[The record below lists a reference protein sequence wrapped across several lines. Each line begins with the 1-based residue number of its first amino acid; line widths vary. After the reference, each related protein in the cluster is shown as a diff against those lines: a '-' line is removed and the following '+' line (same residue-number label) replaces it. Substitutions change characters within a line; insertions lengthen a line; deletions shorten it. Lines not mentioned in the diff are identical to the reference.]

1 MKNAKRMFAF
11 ISALALAFSYNAPSF
26 VAIAEDTVDLKDS
39 VGQQTEDVSEPTT
52 EENDLELNVVIPDN
66 WTNNFDEW
74 TVDVSTDATL
84 YYKTSETPLAN
95 HMWGTYSDSDAKLWN
110 DGTAFEDG
118 EGYIKFWAVR
128 KQDDQDEVVD
138 CQALT
143 YKYDT
148 TIPDAFSVEK
158 IRIDDKTFDIKSS
171 SSISDNLSSNLEI
184 YYVLDNSELTKK
196 SEIEAVGN
204 RISLND
210 NNGEYGF
217 NLHGEPSMIDHEVVF
232 YVIDEAGNIQ
242 HTSIVIKDTSKPY
255 LSVSGIDTDENKWSN
270 TLNWLVTSIPTENV
284 SIYYKTSDKNEFD
297 WGAYESASVWNS
309 EWDSE
314 ALADVIPENHHYV
327 HFWAAYD
334 NDSDHEVAE
343 ETFHYNFD
351 KTKPT
356 EFAVNMSDPFWP
368 QPGNF
373 WWSQRSFSTDAT
385 FYENGSGIESVTYK
399 IGNGGEQYIAYTE
412 SNGGYKFEININ
424 NDENLANNALTFI
437 VRDKA
442 KNEQTFVIDA
452 VNSSK
457 PIIKEASVVYSDNKE
472 ELEKATSKHSL
483 IFGDERS
490 KTYPYSNA
498 VYANNNDYIKLEVD
512 DASLNSII
520 VNVNGKQQSLGVRN
534 QQETER
540 NGIIVYSDKSN
551 YRYKNCYIPVSKLN
565 GLNKQGVNTISFVIK
580 SHNNTKSEEAY
591 LLDSKDNQDDSTVS
605 FSATPQYVDADGKKY
620 YGGSSF
626 SEEIAITI
634 KDDKGLKNY
643 TCTVI
648 GPDGKIVEKFPPN
661 DLSSGTL
668 TTEPIEVD
676 NEEIVDGETV
686 ITTSS
691 VDISYNVPIDRKE
704 HIIEIN
710 SDKYQANGCYTLK
723 VQATDLAGNITDE
736 NNGTFEFY
744 VDTDAPTVI
753 EDRYTYTP
761 SILKYFT
768 FGIFG
773 NDSVSLSVKV
783 EDNESGCGF
792 SDETDEKVK
801 LKWGEEEYKVS
812 SSSSNGQTR
821 EFVFDTLP
829 VNASGTAY
837 FIIEDAL
844 GNKSNYY
851 LTIIDGV
858 VSTNESSSTLLQL
871 ENVKPSAEIILP
883 ENNQHIV
890 NGEIWYPS
898 AFNYEVVASDKDSG
912 LNNVSLNVKDSNNNA
927 VYDQYSHTEDGVV
940 VENQTIKFA
949 SPETKTKYTDEVRYN
964 YNIDSEGH
972 YLLISDSQDNAGN
985 YASENTELS
994 LKNKREKVVH
1004 IDTKNPE
1011 ITEFRFE
1018 SKGENGSDIEY
1029 STYGY
1034 YFKEDTIVRVYVKD
1048 EDVSSGINY
1057 VTLYRREAGS
1067 QEPISMTVYAS
1078 GTENWNSQEGYAE
1091 FKIEKGFKGQI
1102 WAIVVDNVASSN
1114 YLNDNYKHT
1123 SGLRYANGTIVEDA
1137 ELHANVSSIKI
1148 EESSTV
1154 SPSNVYQEND
1164 TNIVFYNQDVPL
1176 IITVEDSFSG
1186 ISEIEWSIANDNKQG
1201 TITVNENGDIQTT
1214 GDEAIIINE
1223 SIGKDS
1229 NLVTSLQFMVT
1240 VTSDTNENLVSVNL
1254 TDNAKNKVEAA
1265 TTKSYNVDKTAPAIS
1280 STLTSNAA
1288 YYNGDQVVTITIDE
1302 RNFRS
1307 KDVHFTLNDD
1317 EVEVTS
1323 WENDQNNANVHIGK
1337 YTISKDGVYSYNI
1350 SYTDMAGNHSQNAST
1365 TSFVVDQTPPVLKTN
1380 FNEFKTSNKEHYFG
1394 VSQID
1399 KNIVITITEHNFDP
1413 SLAHVEIKRKNPG
1426 ETHDKTGMEI
1436 VSRGTWSTD
1445 EKDKDKHTFTIP
1457 FSNKKED
1464 GKYDTYDGIYVVSV
1478 TPFDMASNSTPSQE
1492 SVIFEID
1499 FTNPVISQRNGKS
1512 VSDTDKAYT
1521 NLEIFTDNTGVDD
1534 GFIPSV
1540 AMNDKNLDRIEYA
1553 LTVYTPE
1560 YTSGKE
1566 IGTIAPSTSKN
1577 GDITQIVETGT
1588 ENKMK
1593 EAVFALPE
1601 FKKDGIY
1608 SFDLTAVDKAG
1619 NKSVLCRNTSVLMM
1633 NSDVLAYIT
1642 ESKKADNVKDSTGW
1656 YSLQKDEKTPIS
1668 KRPDDFKDLKITV
1681 FAPTDSK
1688 TNIVLRDQNGKTDD
1702 TGLNAD
1708 NSEDMYAV
1716 GVYSYTLPGQ
1726 FFIDNYP
1733 EGTNKDIYLRAEN
1746 TYKGE
1751 TSNISLA
1758 WIRIDALAP
1767 SCKVPSDLKKGKAF
1781 IKNSKT
1787 YTITDISESLNP
1799 DECKVYDNG
1808 VLMTNFTYS
1817 EADKSLSYTLDKG
1830 RHNLSFVLV
1839 DEAGNS
1845 YTVQEVSFIQV
1856 GLFYCLW
1863 FRILLGVIIAVLVGV
1878 GIWLFRK
1885 KRSNT

>member
-412 SNGGYKFEININ
+412 SNGEYKFEININ

-591 LLDSKDNQDDSTVS
+591 LLDSKDNHCDIFYDPKDQDDSTVS

-634 KDDKGLKNY
+634 
-643 TCTVI
+643 
-648 GPDGKIVEKFPPN
+648 
-661 DLSSGTL
+661 
-668 TTEPIEVD
+668 
-676 NEEIVDGETV
+676 
-686 ITTSS
+686 
-691 VDISYNVPIDRKE
+691 
-704 HIIEIN
+704 
-710 SDKYQANGCYTLK
+710 
-723 VQATDLAGNITDE
+723 
-736 NNGTFEFY
+736 
-744 VDTDAPTVI
+744 
-753 EDRYTYTP
+753 
-761 SILKYFT
+761 
-768 FGIFG
+768 
-773 NDSVSLSVKV
+773 
-783 EDNESGCGF
+783 
-792 SDETDEKVK
+792 
-801 LKWGEEEYKVS
+801 
-812 SSSSNGQTR
+812 
-821 EFVFDTLP
+821 
-829 VNASGTAY
+829 
-837 FIIEDAL
+837 
-844 GNKSNYY
+844 
-851 LTIIDGV
+851 
-858 VSTNESSSTLLQL
+858 
-871 ENVKPSAEIILP
+871 
-883 ENNQHIV
+883 
-890 NGEIWYPS
+890 
-898 AFNYEVVASDKDSG
+898 
-912 LNNVSLNVKDSNNNA
+912 
-927 VYDQYSHTEDGVV
+927 
-940 VENQTIKFA
+940 
-949 SPETKTKYTDEVRYN
+949 
-964 YNIDSEGH
+964 
-972 YLLISDSQDNAGN
+972 
-985 YASENTELS
+985 
-994 LKNKREKVVH
+994 
-1004 IDTKNPE
+1004 
-1011 ITEFRFE
+1011 
-1018 SKGENGSDIEY
+1018 
-1029 STYGY
+1029 
-1034 YFKEDTIVRVYVKD
+1034 
-1048 EDVSSGINY
+1048 
-1057 VTLYRREAGS
+1057 
-1067 QEPISMTVYAS
+1067 
-1078 GTENWNSQEGYAE
+1078 
-1091 FKIEKGFKGQI
+1091 
-1102 WAIVVDNVASSN
+1102 
-1114 YLNDNYKHT
+1114 
-1123 SGLRYANGTIVEDA
+1123 
-1137 ELHANVSSIKI
+1137 
-1148 EESSTV
+1148 
-1154 SPSNVYQEND
+1154 
-1164 TNIVFYNQDVPL
+1164 
-1176 IITVEDSFSG
+1176 
-1186 ISEIEWSIANDNKQG
+1186 
-1201 TITVNENGDIQTT
+1201 
-1214 GDEAIIINE
+1214 
-1223 SIGKDS
+1223 
-1229 NLVTSLQFMVT
+1229 
-1240 VTSDTNENLVSVNL
+1240 
-1254 TDNAKNKVEAA
+1254 
-1265 TTKSYNVDKTAPAIS
+1265 
-1280 STLTSNAA
+1280 
-1288 YYNGDQVVTITIDE
+1288 
-1302 RNFRS
+1302 
-1307 KDVHFTLNDD
+1307 
-1317 EVEVTS
+1317 
-1323 WENDQNNANVHIGK
+1323 
-1337 YTISKDGVYSYNI
+1337 
-1350 SYTDMAGNHSQNAST
+1350 
-1365 TSFVVDQTPPVLKTN
+1365 
-1380 FNEFKTSNKEHYFG
+1380 
-1394 VSQID
+1394 
-1399 KNIVITITEHNFDP
+1399 
-1413 SLAHVEIKRKNPG
+1413 
-1426 ETHDKTGMEI
+1426 
-1436 VSRGTWSTD
+1436 
-1445 EKDKDKHTFTIP
+1445 
-1457 FSNKKED
+1457 
-1464 GKYDTYDGIYVVSV
+1464 
-1478 TPFDMASNSTPSQE
+1478 
-1492 SVIFEID
+1492 
-1499 FTNPVISQRNGKS
+1499 
-1512 VSDTDKAYT
+1512 
-1521 NLEIFTDNTGVDD
+1521 
-1534 GFIPSV
+1534 
-1540 AMNDKNLDRIEYA
+1540 
-1553 LTVYTPE
+1553 
-1560 YTSGKE
+1560 
-1566 IGTIAPSTSKN
+1566 
-1577 GDITQIVETGT
+1577 
-1588 ENKMK
+1588 
-1593 EAVFALPE
+1593 
-1601 FKKDGIY
+1601 
-1608 SFDLTAVDKAG
+1608 
-1619 NKSVLCRNTSVLMM
+1619 
-1633 NSDVLAYIT
+1633 
-1642 ESKKADNVKDSTGW
+1642 
-1656 YSLQKDEKTPIS
+1656 
-1668 KRPDDFKDLKITV
+1668 
-1681 FAPTDSK
+1681 
-1688 TNIVLRDQNGKTDD
+1688 
-1702 TGLNAD
+1702 
-1708 NSEDMYAV
+1708 
-1716 GVYSYTLPGQ
+1716 
-1726 FFIDNYP
+1726 
-1733 EGTNKDIYLRAEN
+1733 
-1746 TYKGE
+1746 
-1751 TSNISLA
+1751 
-1758 WIRIDALAP
+1758 
-1767 SCKVPSDLKKGKAF
+1767 
-1781 IKNSKT
+1781 
-1787 YTITDISESLNP
+1787 
-1799 DECKVYDNG
+1799 
-1808 VLMTNFTYS
+1808 
-1817 EADKSLSYTLDKG
+1817 
-1830 RHNLSFVLV
+1830 
-1839 DEAGNS
+1839 
-1845 YTVQEVSFIQV
+1845 
-1856 GLFYCLW
+1856 
-1863 FRILLGVIIAVLVGV
+1863 
-1878 GIWLFRK
+1878 
-1885 KRSNT
+1885 

>member
-534 QQETER
+534 QQEAER

-591 LLDSKDNQDDSTVS
+591 LLDSKDNHCDIFYDPKDQDDSTVS

-620 YGGSSF
+620 YDDLYEAEAVQREEKLLKEAESVKSQSVF
-626 SEEIAITI
+626 SA
-634 KDDKGLKNY
+634 
-643 TCTVI
+643 
-648 GPDGKIVEKFPPN
+648 VEKF
-661 DLSSGTL
+661 
-668 TTEPIEVD
+668 
-676 NEEIVDGETV
+676 
-686 ITTSS
+686 
-691 VDISYNVPIDRKE
+691 K
-704 HIIEIN
+704 
-710 SDKYQANGCYTLK
+710 K
-723 VQATDLAGNITDE
+723 
-736 NNGTFEFY
+736 
-744 VDTDAPTVI
+744 
-753 EDRYTYTP
+753 
-761 SILKYFT
+761 
-768 FGIFG
+768 
-773 NDSVSLSVKV
+773 
-783 EDNESGCGF
+783 
-792 SDETDEKVK
+792 
-801 LKWGEEEYKVS
+801 
-812 SSSSNGQTR
+812 
-821 EFVFDTLP
+821 
-829 VNASGTAY
+829 
-837 FIIEDAL
+837 
-844 GNKSNYY
+844 
-851 LTIIDGV
+851 
-858 VSTNESSSTLLQL
+858 
-871 ENVKPSAEIILP
+871 
-883 ENNQHIV
+883 
-890 NGEIWYPS
+890 
-898 AFNYEVVASDKDSG
+898 
-912 LNNVSLNVKDSNNNA
+912 
-927 VYDQYSHTEDGVV
+927 
-940 VENQTIKFA
+940 
-949 SPETKTKYTDEVRYN
+949 
-964 YNIDSEGH
+964 
-972 YLLISDSQDNAGN
+972 
-985 YASENTELS
+985 
-994 LKNKREKVVH
+994 
-1004 IDTKNPE
+1004 
-1011 ITEFRFE
+1011 
-1018 SKGENGSDIEY
+1018 
-1029 STYGY
+1029 
-1034 YFKEDTIVRVYVKD
+1034 
-1048 EDVSSGINY
+1048 NY
-1057 VTLYRREAGS
+1057 VEKPVQERKMPQTKGPKLSTEEQKVLMREERKRKS
-1067 QEPISMTVYAS
+1067 
-1078 GTENWNSQEGYAE
+1078 
-1091 FKIEKGFKGQI
+1091 K
-1102 WAIVVDNVASSN
+1102 
-1114 YLNDNYKHT
+1114 
-1123 SGLRYANGTIVEDA
+1123 DA
-1137 ELHANVSSIKI
+1137 
-1148 EESSTV
+1148 
-1154 SPSNVYQEND
+1154 
-1164 TNIVFYNQDVPL
+1164 
-1176 IITVEDSFSG
+1176 
-1186 ISEIEWSIANDNKQG
+1186 
-1201 TITVNENGDIQTT
+1201 
-1214 GDEAIIINE
+1214 
-1223 SIGKDS
+1223 GKD
-1229 NLVTSLQFMVT
+1229 
-1240 VTSDTNENLVSVNL
+1240 
-1254 TDNAKNKVEAA
+1254 
-1265 TTKSYNVDKTAPAIS
+1265 
-1280 STLTSNAA
+1280 
-1288 YYNGDQVVTITIDE
+1288 
-1302 RNFRS
+1302 
-1307 KDVHFTLNDD
+1307 
-1317 EVEVTS
+1317 
-1323 WENDQNNANVHIGK
+1323 
-1337 YTISKDGVYSYNI
+1337 
-1350 SYTDMAGNHSQNAST
+1350 
-1365 TSFVVDQTPPVLKTN
+1365 
-1380 FNEFKTSNKEHYFG
+1380 
-1394 VSQID
+1394 
-1399 KNIVITITEHNFDP
+1399 
-1413 SLAHVEIKRKNPG
+1413 
-1426 ETHDKTGMEI
+1426 
-1436 VSRGTWSTD
+1436 
-1445 EKDKDKHTFTIP
+1445 
-1457 FSNKKED
+1457 
-1464 GKYDTYDGIYVVSV
+1464 
-1478 TPFDMASNSTPSQE
+1478 
-1492 SVIFEID
+1492 
-1499 FTNPVISQRNGKS
+1499 
-1512 VSDTDKAYT
+1512 
-1521 NLEIFTDNTGVDD
+1521 
-1534 GFIPSV
+1534 
-1540 AMNDKNLDRIEYA
+1540 
-1553 LTVYTPE
+1553 
-1560 YTSGKE
+1560 
-1566 IGTIAPSTSKN
+1566 
-1577 GDITQIVETGT
+1577 
-1588 ENKMK
+1588 
-1593 EAVFALPE
+1593 
-1601 FKKDGIY
+1601 
-1608 SFDLTAVDKAG
+1608 
-1619 NKSVLCRNTSVLMM
+1619 
-1633 NSDVLAYIT
+1633 
-1642 ESKKADNVKDSTGW
+1642 
-1656 YSLQKDEKTPIS
+1656 
-1668 KRPDDFKDLKITV
+1668 
-1681 FAPTDSK
+1681 
-1688 TNIVLRDQNGKTDD
+1688 
-1702 TGLNAD
+1702 
-1708 NSEDMYAV
+1708 
-1716 GVYSYTLPGQ
+1716 
-1726 FFIDNYP
+1726 
-1733 EGTNKDIYLRAEN
+1733 
-1746 TYKGE
+1746 
-1751 TSNISLA
+1751 
-1758 WIRIDALAP
+1758 
-1767 SCKVPSDLKKGKAF
+1767 
-1781 IKNSKT
+1781 
-1787 YTITDISESLNP
+1787 
-1799 DECKVYDNG
+1799 
-1808 VLMTNFTYS
+1808 
-1817 EADKSLSYTLDKG
+1817 
-1830 RHNLSFVLV
+1830 
-1839 DEAGNS
+1839 
-1845 YTVQEVSFIQV
+1845 
-1856 GLFYCLW
+1856 
-1863 FRILLGVIIAVLVGV
+1863 
-1878 GIWLFRK
+1878 
-1885 KRSNT
+1885 

>member
-591 LLDSKDNQDDSTVS
+591 LLD
-605 FSATPQYVDADGKKY
+605 
-620 YGGSSF
+620 
-626 SEEIAITI
+626 
-634 KDDKGLKNY
+634 
-643 TCTVI
+643 
-648 GPDGKIVEKFPPN
+648 
-661 DLSSGTL
+661 
-668 TTEPIEVD
+668 
-676 NEEIVDGETV
+676 
-686 ITTSS
+686 
-691 VDISYNVPIDRKE
+691 
-704 HIIEIN
+704 
-710 SDKYQANGCYTLK
+710 
-723 VQATDLAGNITDE
+723 
-736 NNGTFEFY
+736 
-744 VDTDAPTVI
+744 
-753 EDRYTYTP
+753 
-761 SILKYFT
+761 
-768 FGIFG
+768 
-773 NDSVSLSVKV
+773 
-783 EDNESGCGF
+783 
-792 SDETDEKVK
+792 
-801 LKWGEEEYKVS
+801 
-812 SSSSNGQTR
+812 
-821 EFVFDTLP
+821 
-829 VNASGTAY
+829 
-837 FIIEDAL
+837 
-844 GNKSNYY
+844 
-851 LTIIDGV
+851 
-858 VSTNESSSTLLQL
+858 
-871 ENVKPSAEIILP
+871 
-883 ENNQHIV
+883 
-890 NGEIWYPS
+890 
-898 AFNYEVVASDKDSG
+898 
-912 LNNVSLNVKDSNNNA
+912 
-927 VYDQYSHTEDGVV
+927 
-940 VENQTIKFA
+940 
-949 SPETKTKYTDEVRYN
+949 
-964 YNIDSEGH
+964 
-972 YLLISDSQDNAGN
+972 
-985 YASENTELS
+985 
-994 LKNKREKVVH
+994 
-1004 IDTKNPE
+1004 
-1011 ITEFRFE
+1011 
-1018 SKGENGSDIEY
+1018 
-1029 STYGY
+1029 
-1034 YFKEDTIVRVYVKD
+1034 
-1048 EDVSSGINY
+1048 
-1057 VTLYRREAGS
+1057 
-1067 QEPISMTVYAS
+1067 
-1078 GTENWNSQEGYAE
+1078 
-1091 FKIEKGFKGQI
+1091 
-1102 WAIVVDNVASSN
+1102 
-1114 YLNDNYKHT
+1114 
-1123 SGLRYANGTIVEDA
+1123 
-1137 ELHANVSSIKI
+1137 
-1148 EESSTV
+1148 
-1154 SPSNVYQEND
+1154 
-1164 TNIVFYNQDVPL
+1164 
-1176 IITVEDSFSG
+1176 
-1186 ISEIEWSIANDNKQG
+1186 
-1201 TITVNENGDIQTT
+1201 
-1214 GDEAIIINE
+1214 
-1223 SIGKDS
+1223 
-1229 NLVTSLQFMVT
+1229 
-1240 VTSDTNENLVSVNL
+1240 
-1254 TDNAKNKVEAA
+1254 
-1265 TTKSYNVDKTAPAIS
+1265 
-1280 STLTSNAA
+1280 
-1288 YYNGDQVVTITIDE
+1288 
-1302 RNFRS
+1302 
-1307 KDVHFTLNDD
+1307 
-1317 EVEVTS
+1317 
-1323 WENDQNNANVHIGK
+1323 
-1337 YTISKDGVYSYNI
+1337 
-1350 SYTDMAGNHSQNAST
+1350 
-1365 TSFVVDQTPPVLKTN
+1365 
-1380 FNEFKTSNKEHYFG
+1380 
-1394 VSQID
+1394 
-1399 KNIVITITEHNFDP
+1399 
-1413 SLAHVEIKRKNPG
+1413 
-1426 ETHDKTGMEI
+1426 
-1436 VSRGTWSTD
+1436 
-1445 EKDKDKHTFTIP
+1445 
-1457 FSNKKED
+1457 
-1464 GKYDTYDGIYVVSV
+1464 
-1478 TPFDMASNSTPSQE
+1478 
-1492 SVIFEID
+1492 
-1499 FTNPVISQRNGKS
+1499 
-1512 VSDTDKAYT
+1512 
-1521 NLEIFTDNTGVDD
+1521 
-1534 GFIPSV
+1534 
-1540 AMNDKNLDRIEYA
+1540 
-1553 LTVYTPE
+1553 
-1560 YTSGKE
+1560 
-1566 IGTIAPSTSKN
+1566 
-1577 GDITQIVETGT
+1577 
-1588 ENKMK
+1588 
-1593 EAVFALPE
+1593 
-1601 FKKDGIY
+1601 
-1608 SFDLTAVDKAG
+1608 
-1619 NKSVLCRNTSVLMM
+1619 
-1633 NSDVLAYIT
+1633 
-1642 ESKKADNVKDSTGW
+1642 
-1656 YSLQKDEKTPIS
+1656 
-1668 KRPDDFKDLKITV
+1668 
-1681 FAPTDSK
+1681 
-1688 TNIVLRDQNGKTDD
+1688 
-1702 TGLNAD
+1702 
-1708 NSEDMYAV
+1708 
-1716 GVYSYTLPGQ
+1716 
-1726 FFIDNYP
+1726 
-1733 EGTNKDIYLRAEN
+1733 
-1746 TYKGE
+1746 
-1751 TSNISLA
+1751 
-1758 WIRIDALAP
+1758 
-1767 SCKVPSDLKKGKAF
+1767 
-1781 IKNSKT
+1781 
-1787 YTITDISESLNP
+1787 
-1799 DECKVYDNG
+1799 
-1808 VLMTNFTYS
+1808 
-1817 EADKSLSYTLDKG
+1817 
-1830 RHNLSFVLV
+1830 
-1839 DEAGNS
+1839 
-1845 YTVQEVSFIQV
+1845 
-1856 GLFYCLW
+1856 
-1863 FRILLGVIIAVLVGV
+1863 
-1878 GIWLFRK
+1878 
-1885 KRSNT
+1885 

>member
-591 LLDSKDNQDDSTVS
+591 LLDSKDNHCDIFYDPKDQDDSTVS
-605 FSATPQYVDADGKKY
+605 FSAT
-620 YGGSSF
+620 
-626 SEEIAITI
+626 TI
-634 KDDKGLKNY
+634 
-643 TCTVI
+643 C
-648 GPDGKIVEKFPPN
+648 
-661 DLSSGTL
+661 
-668 TTEPIEVD
+668 
-676 NEEIVDGETV
+676 
-686 ITTSS
+686 
-691 VDISYNVPIDRKE
+691 
-704 HIIEIN
+704 
-710 SDKYQANGCYTLK
+710 
-723 VQATDLAGNITDE
+723 
-736 NNGTFEFY
+736 
-744 VDTDAPTVI
+744 
-753 EDRYTYTP
+753 
-761 SILKYFT
+761 
-768 FGIFG
+768 
-773 NDSVSLSVKV
+773 
-783 EDNESGCGF
+783 
-792 SDETDEKVK
+792 
-801 LKWGEEEYKVS
+801 
-812 SSSSNGQTR
+812 
-821 EFVFDTLP
+821 
-829 VNASGTAY
+829 
-837 FIIEDAL
+837 
-844 GNKSNYY
+844 
-851 LTIIDGV
+851 
-858 VSTNESSSTLLQL
+858 
-871 ENVKPSAEIILP
+871 
-883 ENNQHIV
+883 
-890 NGEIWYPS
+890 
-898 AFNYEVVASDKDSG
+898 
-912 LNNVSLNVKDSNNNA
+912 
-927 VYDQYSHTEDGVV
+927 
-940 VENQTIKFA
+940 
-949 SPETKTKYTDEVRYN
+949 
-964 YNIDSEGH
+964 
-972 YLLISDSQDNAGN
+972 
-985 YASENTELS
+985 
-994 LKNKREKVVH
+994 
-1004 IDTKNPE
+1004 
-1011 ITEFRFE
+1011 
-1018 SKGENGSDIEY
+1018 
-1029 STYGY
+1029 
-1034 YFKEDTIVRVYVKD
+1034 
-1048 EDVSSGINY
+1048 
-1057 VTLYRREAGS
+1057 
-1067 QEPISMTVYAS
+1067 
-1078 GTENWNSQEGYAE
+1078 
-1091 FKIEKGFKGQI
+1091 
-1102 WAIVVDNVASSN
+1102 
-1114 YLNDNYKHT
+1114 
-1123 SGLRYANGTIVEDA
+1123 
-1137 ELHANVSSIKI
+1137 
-1148 EESSTV
+1148 
-1154 SPSNVYQEND
+1154 
-1164 TNIVFYNQDVPL
+1164 
-1176 IITVEDSFSG
+1176 
-1186 ISEIEWSIANDNKQG
+1186 
-1201 TITVNENGDIQTT
+1201 
-1214 GDEAIIINE
+1214 
-1223 SIGKDS
+1223 
-1229 NLVTSLQFMVT
+1229 
-1240 VTSDTNENLVSVNL
+1240 
-1254 TDNAKNKVEAA
+1254 
-1265 TTKSYNVDKTAPAIS
+1265 
-1280 STLTSNAA
+1280 
-1288 YYNGDQVVTITIDE
+1288 
-1302 RNFRS
+1302 
-1307 KDVHFTLNDD
+1307 
-1317 EVEVTS
+1317 
-1323 WENDQNNANVHIGK
+1323 
-1337 YTISKDGVYSYNI
+1337 
-1350 SYTDMAGNHSQNAST
+1350 
-1365 TSFVVDQTPPVLKTN
+1365 
-1380 FNEFKTSNKEHYFG
+1380 
-1394 VSQID
+1394 
-1399 KNIVITITEHNFDP
+1399 
-1413 SLAHVEIKRKNPG
+1413 
-1426 ETHDKTGMEI
+1426 
-1436 VSRGTWSTD
+1436 
-1445 EKDKDKHTFTIP
+1445 
-1457 FSNKKED
+1457 
-1464 GKYDTYDGIYVVSV
+1464 
-1478 TPFDMASNSTPSQE
+1478 
-1492 SVIFEID
+1492 
-1499 FTNPVISQRNGKS
+1499 
-1512 VSDTDKAYT
+1512 
-1521 NLEIFTDNTGVDD
+1521 
-1534 GFIPSV
+1534 
-1540 AMNDKNLDRIEYA
+1540 
-1553 LTVYTPE
+1553 
-1560 YTSGKE
+1560 
-1566 IGTIAPSTSKN
+1566 
-1577 GDITQIVETGT
+1577 
-1588 ENKMK
+1588 
-1593 EAVFALPE
+1593 
-1601 FKKDGIY
+1601 
-1608 SFDLTAVDKAG
+1608 
-1619 NKSVLCRNTSVLMM
+1619 
-1633 NSDVLAYIT
+1633 
-1642 ESKKADNVKDSTGW
+1642 
-1656 YSLQKDEKTPIS
+1656 
-1668 KRPDDFKDLKITV
+1668 
-1681 FAPTDSK
+1681 
-1688 TNIVLRDQNGKTDD
+1688 
-1702 TGLNAD
+1702 
-1708 NSEDMYAV
+1708 
-1716 GVYSYTLPGQ
+1716 
-1726 FFIDNYP
+1726 
-1733 EGTNKDIYLRAEN
+1733 
-1746 TYKGE
+1746 
-1751 TSNISLA
+1751 
-1758 WIRIDALAP
+1758 
-1767 SCKVPSDLKKGKAF
+1767 
-1781 IKNSKT
+1781 
-1787 YTITDISESLNP
+1787 
-1799 DECKVYDNG
+1799 
-1808 VLMTNFTYS
+1808 
-1817 EADKSLSYTLDKG
+1817 
-1830 RHNLSFVLV
+1830 
-1839 DEAGNS
+1839 
-1845 YTVQEVSFIQV
+1845 
-1856 GLFYCLW
+1856 
-1863 FRILLGVIIAVLVGV
+1863 
-1878 GIWLFRK
+1878 
-1885 KRSNT
+1885 

>member
-591 LLDSKDNQDDSTVS
+591 LLDSKDNHCDIFYDPKDQDDSTVS

-736 NNGTFEFY
+736 NNGTFE
-744 VDTDAPTVI
+744 
-753 EDRYTYTP
+753 
-761 SILKYFT
+761 
-768 FGIFG
+768 
-773 NDSVSLSVKV
+773 SLS
-783 EDNESGCGF
+783 D
-792 SDETDEKVK
+792 
-801 LKWGEEEYKVS
+801 
-812 SSSSNGQTR
+812 
-821 EFVFDTLP
+821 
-829 VNASGTAY
+829 
-837 FIIEDAL
+837 
-844 GNKSNYY
+844 
-851 LTIIDGV
+851 
-858 VSTNESSSTLLQL
+858 
-871 ENVKPSAEIILP
+871 
-883 ENNQHIV
+883 
-890 NGEIWYPS
+890 
-898 AFNYEVVASDKDSG
+898 
-912 LNNVSLNVKDSNNNA
+912 
-927 VYDQYSHTEDGVV
+927 
-940 VENQTIKFA
+940 
-949 SPETKTKYTDEVRYN
+949 
-964 YNIDSEGH
+964 
-972 YLLISDSQDNAGN
+972 
-985 YASENTELS
+985 
-994 LKNKREKVVH
+994 
-1004 IDTKNPE
+1004 
-1011 ITEFRFE
+1011 
-1018 SKGENGSDIEY
+1018 
-1029 STYGY
+1029 
-1034 YFKEDTIVRVYVKD
+1034 
-1048 EDVSSGINY
+1048 
-1057 VTLYRREAGS
+1057 
-1067 QEPISMTVYAS
+1067 
-1078 GTENWNSQEGYAE
+1078 
-1091 FKIEKGFKGQI
+1091 
-1102 WAIVVDNVASSN
+1102 
-1114 YLNDNYKHT
+1114 
-1123 SGLRYANGTIVEDA
+1123 
-1137 ELHANVSSIKI
+1137 
-1148 EESSTV
+1148 
-1154 SPSNVYQEND
+1154 
-1164 TNIVFYNQDVPL
+1164 
-1176 IITVEDSFSG
+1176 
-1186 ISEIEWSIANDNKQG
+1186 
-1201 TITVNENGDIQTT
+1201 
-1214 GDEAIIINE
+1214 
-1223 SIGKDS
+1223 
-1229 NLVTSLQFMVT
+1229 
-1240 VTSDTNENLVSVNL
+1240 
-1254 TDNAKNKVEAA
+1254 A
-1265 TTKSYNVDKTAPAIS
+1265 TTS
-1280 STLTSNAA
+1280 
-1288 YYNGDQVVTITIDE
+1288 
-1302 RNFRS
+1302 
-1307 KDVHFTLNDD
+1307 
-1317 EVEVTS
+1317 
-1323 WENDQNNANVHIGK
+1323 
-1337 YTISKDGVYSYNI
+1337 
-1350 SYTDMAGNHSQNAST
+1350 
-1365 TSFVVDQTPPVLKTN
+1365 
-1380 FNEFKTSNKEHYFG
+1380 
-1394 VSQID
+1394 
-1399 KNIVITITEHNFDP
+1399 
-1413 SLAHVEIKRKNPG
+1413 
-1426 ETHDKTGMEI
+1426 
-1436 VSRGTWSTD
+1436 
-1445 EKDKDKHTFTIP
+1445 
-1457 FSNKKED
+1457 
-1464 GKYDTYDGIYVVSV
+1464 
-1478 TPFDMASNSTPSQE
+1478 
-1492 SVIFEID
+1492 
-1499 FTNPVISQRNGKS
+1499 
-1512 VSDTDKAYT
+1512 
-1521 NLEIFTDNTGVDD
+1521 
-1534 GFIPSV
+1534 
-1540 AMNDKNLDRIEYA
+1540 
-1553 LTVYTPE
+1553 
-1560 YTSGKE
+1560 
-1566 IGTIAPSTSKN
+1566 
-1577 GDITQIVETGT
+1577 
-1588 ENKMK
+1588 
-1593 EAVFALPE
+1593 
-1601 FKKDGIY
+1601 
-1608 SFDLTAVDKAG
+1608 
-1619 NKSVLCRNTSVLMM
+1619 
-1633 NSDVLAYIT
+1633 
-1642 ESKKADNVKDSTGW
+1642 
-1656 YSLQKDEKTPIS
+1656 
-1668 KRPDDFKDLKITV
+1668 
-1681 FAPTDSK
+1681 
-1688 TNIVLRDQNGKTDD
+1688 
-1702 TGLNAD
+1702 
-1708 NSEDMYAV
+1708 
-1716 GVYSYTLPGQ
+1716 
-1726 FFIDNYP
+1726 
-1733 EGTNKDIYLRAEN
+1733 
-1746 TYKGE
+1746 
-1751 TSNISLA
+1751 
-1758 WIRIDALAP
+1758 
-1767 SCKVPSDLKKGKAF
+1767 
-1781 IKNSKT
+1781 
-1787 YTITDISESLNP
+1787 
-1799 DECKVYDNG
+1799 
-1808 VLMTNFTYS
+1808 
-1817 EADKSLSYTLDKG
+1817 
-1830 RHNLSFVLV
+1830 
-1839 DEAGNS
+1839 
-1845 YTVQEVSFIQV
+1845 
-1856 GLFYCLW
+1856 
-1863 FRILLGVIIAVLVGV
+1863 
-1878 GIWLFRK
+1878 
-1885 KRSNT
+1885 

>member
-52 EENDLELNVVIPDN
+52 EENDLKLNVVIPDN

-591 LLDSKDNQDDSTVS
+591 LLDSKDNHCDIFYDPKDQDDSTVS

-686 ITTSS
+686 I
-691 VDISYNVPIDRKE
+691 
-704 HIIEIN
+704 
-710 SDKYQANGCYTLK
+710 Q
-723 VQATDLAGNITDE
+723 
-736 NNGTFEFY
+736 
-744 VDTDAPTVI
+744 
-753 EDRYTYTP
+753 
-761 SILKYFT
+761 
-768 FGIFG
+768 
-773 NDSVSLSVKV
+773 
-783 EDNESGCGF
+783 
-792 SDETDEKVK
+792 
-801 LKWGEEEYKVS
+801 
-812 SSSSNGQTR
+812 
-821 EFVFDTLP
+821 
-829 VNASGTAY
+829 
-837 FIIEDAL
+837 
-844 GNKSNYY
+844 
-851 LTIIDGV
+851 
-858 VSTNESSSTLLQL
+858 
-871 ENVKPSAEIILP
+871 
-883 ENNQHIV
+883 
-890 NGEIWYPS
+890 
-898 AFNYEVVASDKDSG
+898 
-912 LNNVSLNVKDSNNNA
+912 
-927 VYDQYSHTEDGVV
+927 
-940 VENQTIKFA
+940 
-949 SPETKTKYTDEVRYN
+949 VR
-964 YNIDSEGH
+964 
-972 YLLISDSQDNAGN
+972 
-985 YASENTELS
+985 
-994 LKNKREKVVH
+994 
-1004 IDTKNPE
+1004 
-1011 ITEFRFE
+1011 
-1018 SKGENGSDIEY
+1018 
-1029 STYGY
+1029 
-1034 YFKEDTIVRVYVKD
+1034 
-1048 EDVSSGINY
+1048 
-1057 VTLYRREAGS
+1057 
-1067 QEPISMTVYAS
+1067 
-1078 GTENWNSQEGYAE
+1078 
-1091 FKIEKGFKGQI
+1091 
-1102 WAIVVDNVASSN
+1102 
-1114 YLNDNYKHT
+1114 
-1123 SGLRYANGTIVEDA
+1123 
-1137 ELHANVSSIKI
+1137 
-1148 EESSTV
+1148 
-1154 SPSNVYQEND
+1154 
-1164 TNIVFYNQDVPL
+1164 
-1176 IITVEDSFSG
+1176 
-1186 ISEIEWSIANDNKQG
+1186 
-1201 TITVNENGDIQTT
+1201 
-1214 GDEAIIINE
+1214 
-1223 SIGKDS
+1223 
-1229 NLVTSLQFMVT
+1229 
-1240 VTSDTNENLVSVNL
+1240 
-1254 TDNAKNKVEAA
+1254 
-1265 TTKSYNVDKTAPAIS
+1265 
-1280 STLTSNAA
+1280 
-1288 YYNGDQVVTITIDE
+1288 
-1302 RNFRS
+1302 
-1307 KDVHFTLNDD
+1307 
-1317 EVEVTS
+1317 
-1323 WENDQNNANVHIGK
+1323 
-1337 YTISKDGVYSYNI
+1337 
-1350 SYTDMAGNHSQNAST
+1350 
-1365 TSFVVDQTPPVLKTN
+1365 
-1380 FNEFKTSNKEHYFG
+1380 
-1394 VSQID
+1394 
-1399 KNIVITITEHNFDP
+1399 
-1413 SLAHVEIKRKNPG
+1413 
-1426 ETHDKTGMEI
+1426 
-1436 VSRGTWSTD
+1436 
-1445 EKDKDKHTFTIP
+1445 
-1457 FSNKKED
+1457 
-1464 GKYDTYDGIYVVSV
+1464 
-1478 TPFDMASNSTPSQE
+1478 
-1492 SVIFEID
+1492 
-1499 FTNPVISQRNGKS
+1499 
-1512 VSDTDKAYT
+1512 
-1521 NLEIFTDNTGVDD
+1521 
-1534 GFIPSV
+1534 
-1540 AMNDKNLDRIEYA
+1540 
-1553 LTVYTPE
+1553 
-1560 YTSGKE
+1560 
-1566 IGTIAPSTSKN
+1566 
-1577 GDITQIVETGT
+1577 
-1588 ENKMK
+1588 
-1593 EAVFALPE
+1593 
-1601 FKKDGIY
+1601 
-1608 SFDLTAVDKAG
+1608 
-1619 NKSVLCRNTSVLMM
+1619 
-1633 NSDVLAYIT
+1633 
-1642 ESKKADNVKDSTGW
+1642 
-1656 YSLQKDEKTPIS
+1656 
-1668 KRPDDFKDLKITV
+1668 
-1681 FAPTDSK
+1681 
-1688 TNIVLRDQNGKTDD
+1688 
-1702 TGLNAD
+1702 
-1708 NSEDMYAV
+1708 
-1716 GVYSYTLPGQ
+1716 
-1726 FFIDNYP
+1726 
-1733 EGTNKDIYLRAEN
+1733 
-1746 TYKGE
+1746 
-1751 TSNISLA
+1751 
-1758 WIRIDALAP
+1758 
-1767 SCKVPSDLKKGKAF
+1767 
-1781 IKNSKT
+1781 
-1787 YTITDISESLNP
+1787 
-1799 DECKVYDNG
+1799 
-1808 VLMTNFTYS
+1808 
-1817 EADKSLSYTLDKG
+1817 
-1830 RHNLSFVLV
+1830 
-1839 DEAGNS
+1839 
-1845 YTVQEVSFIQV
+1845 
-1856 GLFYCLW
+1856 
-1863 FRILLGVIIAVLVGV
+1863 
-1878 GIWLFRK
+1878 
-1885 KRSNT
+1885 

>member
-591 LLDSKDNQDDSTVS
+591 LLDSKDNHCDIFYDPKDQDDSTVS
-605 FSATPQYVDADGKKY
+605 FSATPQYVDADGK
-620 YGGSSF
+620 
-626 SEEIAITI
+626 
-634 KDDKGLKNY
+634 
-643 TCTVI
+643 
-648 GPDGKIVEKFPPN
+648 
-661 DLSSGTL
+661 
-668 TTEPIEVD
+668 
-676 NEEIVDGETV
+676 
-686 ITTSS
+686 
-691 VDISYNVPIDRKE
+691 
-704 HIIEIN
+704 
-710 SDKYQANGCYTLK
+710 
-723 VQATDLAGNITDE
+723 NI
-736 NNGTFEFY
+736 
-744 VDTDAPTVI
+744 
-753 EDRYTYTP
+753 
-761 SILKYFT
+761 
-768 FGIFG
+768 
-773 NDSVSLSVKV
+773 
-783 EDNESGCGF
+783 
-792 SDETDEKVK
+792 
-801 LKWGEEEYKVS
+801 
-812 SSSSNGQTR
+812 
-821 EFVFDTLP
+821 
-829 VNASGTAY
+829 
-837 FIIEDAL
+837 
-844 GNKSNYY
+844 
-851 LTIIDGV
+851 
-858 VSTNESSSTLLQL
+858 
-871 ENVKPSAEIILP
+871 
-883 ENNQHIV
+883 
-890 NGEIWYPS
+890 
-898 AFNYEVVASDKDSG
+898 
-912 LNNVSLNVKDSNNNA
+912 
-927 VYDQYSHTEDGVV
+927 
-940 VENQTIKFA
+940 
-949 SPETKTKYTDEVRYN
+949 
-964 YNIDSEGH
+964 
-972 YLLISDSQDNAGN
+972 
-985 YASENTELS
+985 
-994 LKNKREKVVH
+994 
-1004 IDTKNPE
+1004 
-1011 ITEFRFE
+1011 
-1018 SKGENGSDIEY
+1018 
-1029 STYGY
+1029 
-1034 YFKEDTIVRVYVKD
+1034 
-1048 EDVSSGINY
+1048 
-1057 VTLYRREAGS
+1057 
-1067 QEPISMTVYAS
+1067 M
-1078 GTENWNSQEGYAE
+1078 
-1091 FKIEKGFKGQI
+1091 
-1102 WAIVVDNVASSN
+1102 
-1114 YLNDNYKHT
+1114 
-1123 SGLRYANGTIVEDA
+1123 
-1137 ELHANVSSIKI
+1137 
-1148 EESSTV
+1148 
-1154 SPSNVYQEND
+1154 
-1164 TNIVFYNQDVPL
+1164 
-1176 IITVEDSFSG
+1176 
-1186 ISEIEWSIANDNKQG
+1186 
-1201 TITVNENGDIQTT
+1201 GD
-1214 GDEAIIINE
+1214 
-1223 SIGKDS
+1223 
-1229 NLVTSLQFMVT
+1229 
-1240 VTSDTNENLVSVNL
+1240 
-1254 TDNAKNKVEAA
+1254 
-1265 TTKSYNVDKTAPAIS
+1265 
-1280 STLTSNAA
+1280 
-1288 YYNGDQVVTITIDE
+1288 
-1302 RNFRS
+1302 
-1307 KDVHFTLNDD
+1307 H
-1317 EVEVTS
+1317 
-1323 WENDQNNANVHIGK
+1323 
-1337 YTISKDGVYSYNI
+1337 
-1350 SYTDMAGNHSQNAST
+1350 
-1365 TSFVVDQTPPVLKTN
+1365 
-1380 FNEFKTSNKEHYFG
+1380 
-1394 VSQID
+1394 
-1399 KNIVITITEHNFDP
+1399 
-1413 SLAHVEIKRKNPG
+1413 
-1426 ETHDKTGMEI
+1426 
-1436 VSRGTWSTD
+1436 
-1445 EKDKDKHTFTIP
+1445 
-1457 FSNKKED
+1457 
-1464 GKYDTYDGIYVVSV
+1464 
-1478 TPFDMASNSTPSQE
+1478 
-1492 SVIFEID
+1492 
-1499 FTNPVISQRNGKS
+1499 
-1512 VSDTDKAYT
+1512 
-1521 NLEIFTDNTGVDD
+1521 
-1534 GFIPSV
+1534 
-1540 AMNDKNLDRIEYA
+1540 
-1553 LTVYTPE
+1553 
-1560 YTSGKE
+1560 
-1566 IGTIAPSTSKN
+1566 
-1577 GDITQIVETGT
+1577 
-1588 ENKMK
+1588 
-1593 EAVFALPE
+1593 
-1601 FKKDGIY
+1601 
-1608 SFDLTAVDKAG
+1608 
-1619 NKSVLCRNTSVLMM
+1619 
-1633 NSDVLAYIT
+1633 
-1642 ESKKADNVKDSTGW
+1642 
-1656 YSLQKDEKTPIS
+1656 
-1668 KRPDDFKDLKITV
+1668 
-1681 FAPTDSK
+1681 
-1688 TNIVLRDQNGKTDD
+1688 
-1702 TGLNAD
+1702 
-1708 NSEDMYAV
+1708 
-1716 GVYSYTLPGQ
+1716 
-1726 FFIDNYP
+1726 
-1733 EGTNKDIYLRAEN
+1733 
-1746 TYKGE
+1746 
-1751 TSNISLA
+1751 
-1758 WIRIDALAP
+1758 
-1767 SCKVPSDLKKGKAF
+1767 
-1781 IKNSKT
+1781 
-1787 YTITDISESLNP
+1787 
-1799 DECKVYDNG
+1799 
-1808 VLMTNFTYS
+1808 
-1817 EADKSLSYTLDKG
+1817 
-1830 RHNLSFVLV
+1830 
-1839 DEAGNS
+1839 
-1845 YTVQEVSFIQV
+1845 
-1856 GLFYCLW
+1856 
-1863 FRILLGVIIAVLVGV
+1863 
-1878 GIWLFRK
+1878 LFRK
-1885 KRSNT
+1885 RLQLP

>member
-26 VAIAEDTVDLKDS
+26 VAIAEDAVDLKDS

-66 WTNNFDEW
+66 WTNNFDER

-373 WWSQRSFSTDAT
+373 RWSQRSFSTDAT

-591 LLDSKDNQDDSTVS
+591 LLDSKDNHCDIFYDPKDQDDSTVS

-648 GPDGKIVEKFPPN
+648 GPDGKIVEKFPP
-661 DLSSGTL
+661 
-668 TTEPIEVD
+668 
-676 NEEIVDGETV
+676 
-686 ITTSS
+686 
-691 VDISYNVPIDRKE
+691 
-704 HIIEIN
+704 
-710 SDKYQANGCYTLK
+710 
-723 VQATDLAGNITDE
+723 
-736 NNGTFEFY
+736 
-744 VDTDAPTVI
+744 
-753 EDRYTYTP
+753 
-761 SILKYFT
+761 
-768 FGIFG
+768 
-773 NDSVSLSVKV
+773 
-783 EDNESGCGF
+783 
-792 SDETDEKVK
+792 
-801 LKWGEEEYKVS
+801 
-812 SSSSNGQTR
+812 
-821 EFVFDTLP
+821 
-829 VNASGTAY
+829 
-837 FIIEDAL
+837 
-844 GNKSNYY
+844 
-851 LTIIDGV
+851 
-858 VSTNESSSTLLQL
+858 
-871 ENVKPSAEIILP
+871 
-883 ENNQHIV
+883 
-890 NGEIWYPS
+890 
-898 AFNYEVVASDKDSG
+898 
-912 LNNVSLNVKDSNNNA
+912 
-927 VYDQYSHTEDGVV
+927 
-940 VENQTIKFA
+940 
-949 SPETKTKYTDEVRYN
+949 
-964 YNIDSEGH
+964 
-972 YLLISDSQDNAGN
+972 
-985 YASENTELS
+985 
-994 LKNKREKVVH
+994 
-1004 IDTKNPE
+1004 
-1011 ITEFRFE
+1011 
-1018 SKGENGSDIEY
+1018 
-1029 STYGY
+1029 
-1034 YFKEDTIVRVYVKD
+1034 
-1048 EDVSSGINY
+1048 
-1057 VTLYRREAGS
+1057 
-1067 QEPISMTVYAS
+1067 
-1078 GTENWNSQEGYAE
+1078 
-1091 FKIEKGFKGQI
+1091 
-1102 WAIVVDNVASSN
+1102 
-1114 YLNDNYKHT
+1114 
-1123 SGLRYANGTIVEDA
+1123 
-1137 ELHANVSSIKI
+1137 
-1148 EESSTV
+1148 
-1154 SPSNVYQEND
+1154 
-1164 TNIVFYNQDVPL
+1164 
-1176 IITVEDSFSG
+1176 
-1186 ISEIEWSIANDNKQG
+1186 
-1201 TITVNENGDIQTT
+1201 
-1214 GDEAIIINE
+1214 
-1223 SIGKDS
+1223 
-1229 NLVTSLQFMVT
+1229 
-1240 VTSDTNENLVSVNL
+1240 
-1254 TDNAKNKVEAA
+1254 
-1265 TTKSYNVDKTAPAIS
+1265 
-1280 STLTSNAA
+1280 
-1288 YYNGDQVVTITIDE
+1288 
-1302 RNFRS
+1302 
-1307 KDVHFTLNDD
+1307 
-1317 EVEVTS
+1317 
-1323 WENDQNNANVHIGK
+1323 
-1337 YTISKDGVYSYNI
+1337 
-1350 SYTDMAGNHSQNAST
+1350 
-1365 TSFVVDQTPPVLKTN
+1365 
-1380 FNEFKTSNKEHYFG
+1380 
-1394 VSQID
+1394 
-1399 KNIVITITEHNFDP
+1399 
-1413 SLAHVEIKRKNPG
+1413 
-1426 ETHDKTGMEI
+1426 
-1436 VSRGTWSTD
+1436 
-1445 EKDKDKHTFTIP
+1445 
-1457 FSNKKED
+1457 
-1464 GKYDTYDGIYVVSV
+1464 
-1478 TPFDMASNSTPSQE
+1478 
-1492 SVIFEID
+1492 
-1499 FTNPVISQRNGKS
+1499 
-1512 VSDTDKAYT
+1512 
-1521 NLEIFTDNTGVDD
+1521 
-1534 GFIPSV
+1534 
-1540 AMNDKNLDRIEYA
+1540 
-1553 LTVYTPE
+1553 
-1560 YTSGKE
+1560 
-1566 IGTIAPSTSKN
+1566 
-1577 GDITQIVETGT
+1577 
-1588 ENKMK
+1588 
-1593 EAVFALPE
+1593 
-1601 FKKDGIY
+1601 
-1608 SFDLTAVDKAG
+1608 
-1619 NKSVLCRNTSVLMM
+1619 
-1633 NSDVLAYIT
+1633 
-1642 ESKKADNVKDSTGW
+1642 
-1656 YSLQKDEKTPIS
+1656 
-1668 KRPDDFKDLKITV
+1668 
-1681 FAPTDSK
+1681 
-1688 TNIVLRDQNGKTDD
+1688 
-1702 TGLNAD
+1702 
-1708 NSEDMYAV
+1708 
-1716 GVYSYTLPGQ
+1716 
-1726 FFIDNYP
+1726 
-1733 EGTNKDIYLRAEN
+1733 
-1746 TYKGE
+1746 
-1751 TSNISLA
+1751 
-1758 WIRIDALAP
+1758 
-1767 SCKVPSDLKKGKAF
+1767 
-1781 IKNSKT
+1781 
-1787 YTITDISESLNP
+1787 
-1799 DECKVYDNG
+1799 
-1808 VLMTNFTYS
+1808 
-1817 EADKSLSYTLDKG
+1817 
-1830 RHNLSFVLV
+1830 
-1839 DEAGNS
+1839 
-1845 YTVQEVSFIQV
+1845 
-1856 GLFYCLW
+1856 
-1863 FRILLGVIIAVLVGV
+1863 
-1878 GIWLFRK
+1878 
-1885 KRSNT
+1885 

>member
-591 LLDSKDNQDDSTVS
+591 LLDSKDNHCDIFYDPKDQDDSTVS

-723 VQATDLAGNITDE
+723 V
-736 NNGTFEFY
+736 
-744 VDTDAPTVI
+744 
-753 EDRYTYTP
+753 
-761 SILKYFT
+761 
-768 FGIFG
+768 
-773 NDSVSLSVKV
+773 
-783 EDNESGCGF
+783 
-792 SDETDEKVK
+792 
-801 LKWGEEEYKVS
+801 
-812 SSSSNGQTR
+812 
-821 EFVFDTLP
+821 
-829 VNASGTAY
+829 
-837 FIIEDAL
+837 
-844 GNKSNYY
+844 
-851 LTIIDGV
+851 
-858 VSTNESSSTLLQL
+858 
-871 ENVKPSAEIILP
+871 
-883 ENNQHIV
+883 
-890 NGEIWYPS
+890 
-898 AFNYEVVASDKDSG
+898 
-912 LNNVSLNVKDSNNNA
+912 
-927 VYDQYSHTEDGVV
+927 
-940 VENQTIKFA
+940 
-949 SPETKTKYTDEVRYN
+949 
-964 YNIDSEGH
+964 
-972 YLLISDSQDNAGN
+972 
-985 YASENTELS
+985 
-994 LKNKREKVVH
+994 
-1004 IDTKNPE
+1004 
-1011 ITEFRFE
+1011 
-1018 SKGENGSDIEY
+1018 
-1029 STYGY
+1029 
-1034 YFKEDTIVRVYVKD
+1034 
-1048 EDVSSGINY
+1048 
-1057 VTLYRREAGS
+1057 
-1067 QEPISMTVYAS
+1067 
-1078 GTENWNSQEGYAE
+1078 
-1091 FKIEKGFKGQI
+1091 
-1102 WAIVVDNVASSN
+1102 
-1114 YLNDNYKHT
+1114 
-1123 SGLRYANGTIVEDA
+1123 
-1137 ELHANVSSIKI
+1137 
-1148 EESSTV
+1148 
-1154 SPSNVYQEND
+1154 
-1164 TNIVFYNQDVPL
+1164 
-1176 IITVEDSFSG
+1176 
-1186 ISEIEWSIANDNKQG
+1186 
-1201 TITVNENGDIQTT
+1201 
-1214 GDEAIIINE
+1214 
-1223 SIGKDS
+1223 
-1229 NLVTSLQFMVT
+1229 
-1240 VTSDTNENLVSVNL
+1240 
-1254 TDNAKNKVEAA
+1254 
-1265 TTKSYNVDKTAPAIS
+1265 
-1280 STLTSNAA
+1280 
-1288 YYNGDQVVTITIDE
+1288 
-1302 RNFRS
+1302 
-1307 KDVHFTLNDD
+1307 
-1317 EVEVTS
+1317 
-1323 WENDQNNANVHIGK
+1323 
-1337 YTISKDGVYSYNI
+1337 
-1350 SYTDMAGNHSQNAST
+1350 
-1365 TSFVVDQTPPVLKTN
+1365 
-1380 FNEFKTSNKEHYFG
+1380 
-1394 VSQID
+1394 
-1399 KNIVITITEHNFDP
+1399 
-1413 SLAHVEIKRKNPG
+1413 
-1426 ETHDKTGMEI
+1426 
-1436 VSRGTWSTD
+1436 
-1445 EKDKDKHTFTIP
+1445 
-1457 FSNKKED
+1457 
-1464 GKYDTYDGIYVVSV
+1464 
-1478 TPFDMASNSTPSQE
+1478 
-1492 SVIFEID
+1492 
-1499 FTNPVISQRNGKS
+1499 
-1512 VSDTDKAYT
+1512 
-1521 NLEIFTDNTGVDD
+1521 
-1534 GFIPSV
+1534 
-1540 AMNDKNLDRIEYA
+1540 
-1553 LTVYTPE
+1553 
-1560 YTSGKE
+1560 
-1566 IGTIAPSTSKN
+1566 
-1577 GDITQIVETGT
+1577 
-1588 ENKMK
+1588 
-1593 EAVFALPE
+1593 
-1601 FKKDGIY
+1601 
-1608 SFDLTAVDKAG
+1608 
-1619 NKSVLCRNTSVLMM
+1619 
-1633 NSDVLAYIT
+1633 
-1642 ESKKADNVKDSTGW
+1642 
-1656 YSLQKDEKTPIS
+1656 
-1668 KRPDDFKDLKITV
+1668 
-1681 FAPTDSK
+1681 
-1688 TNIVLRDQNGKTDD
+1688 
-1702 TGLNAD
+1702 
-1708 NSEDMYAV
+1708 
-1716 GVYSYTLPGQ
+1716 
-1726 FFIDNYP
+1726 
-1733 EGTNKDIYLRAEN
+1733 
-1746 TYKGE
+1746 
-1751 TSNISLA
+1751 
-1758 WIRIDALAP
+1758 
-1767 SCKVPSDLKKGKAF
+1767 
-1781 IKNSKT
+1781 
-1787 YTITDISESLNP
+1787 
-1799 DECKVYDNG
+1799 
-1808 VLMTNFTYS
+1808 
-1817 EADKSLSYTLDKG
+1817 
-1830 RHNLSFVLV
+1830 
-1839 DEAGNS
+1839 
-1845 YTVQEVSFIQV
+1845 
-1856 GLFYCLW
+1856 
-1863 FRILLGVIIAVLVGV
+1863 
-1878 GIWLFRK
+1878 
-1885 KRSNT
+1885 

>member
-591 LLDSKDNQDDSTVS
+591 LLDSKDNHCDIFYDPKDQDDSTVS

-634 KDDKGLKNY
+634 KDDKGLY
-643 TCTVI
+643 
-648 GPDGKIVEKFPPN
+648 
-661 DLSSGTL
+661 L
-668 TTEPIEVD
+668 
-676 NEEIVDGETV
+676 
-686 ITTSS
+686 
-691 VDISYNVPIDRKE
+691 
-704 HIIEIN
+704 H
-710 SDKYQANGCYTLK
+710 
-723 VQATDLAGNITDE
+723 
-736 NNGTFEFY
+736 
-744 VDTDAPTVI
+744 
-753 EDRYTYTP
+753 
-761 SILKYFT
+761 
-768 FGIFG
+768 
-773 NDSVSLSVKV
+773 
-783 EDNESGCGF
+783 
-792 SDETDEKVK
+792 
-801 LKWGEEEYKVS
+801 
-812 SSSSNGQTR
+812 SNR
-821 EFVFDTLP
+821 
-829 VNASGTAY
+829 SR
-837 FIIEDAL
+837 
-844 GNKSNYY
+844 
-851 LTIIDGV
+851 
-858 VSTNESSSTLLQL
+858 
-871 ENVKPSAEIILP
+871 
-883 ENNQHIV
+883 
-890 NGEIWYPS
+890 W
-898 AFNYEVVASDKDSG
+898 KDSR
-912 LNNVSLNVKDSNNNA
+912 
-927 VYDQYSHTEDGVV
+927 
-940 VENQTIKFA
+940 
-949 SPETKTKYTDEVRYN
+949 EV
-964 YNIDSEGH
+964 
-972 YLLISDSQDNAGN
+972 
-985 YASENTELS
+985 
-994 LKNKREKVVH
+994 
-1004 IDTKNPE
+1004 
-1011 ITEFRFE
+1011 
-1018 SKGENGSDIEY
+1018 
-1029 STYGY
+1029 
-1034 YFKEDTIVRVYVKD
+1034 
-1048 EDVSSGINY
+1048 
-1057 VTLYRREAGS
+1057 
-1067 QEPISMTVYAS
+1067 
-1078 GTENWNSQEGYAE
+1078 
-1091 FKIEKGFKGQI
+1091 
-1102 WAIVVDNVASSN
+1102 
-1114 YLNDNYKHT
+1114 
-1123 SGLRYANGTIVEDA
+1123 
-1137 ELHANVSSIKI
+1137 
-1148 EESSTV
+1148 
-1154 SPSNVYQEND
+1154 
-1164 TNIVFYNQDVPL
+1164 
-1176 IITVEDSFSG
+1176 
-1186 ISEIEWSIANDNKQG
+1186 
-1201 TITVNENGDIQTT
+1201 
-1214 GDEAIIINE
+1214 
-1223 SIGKDS
+1223 
-1229 NLVTSLQFMVT
+1229 
-1240 VTSDTNENLVSVNL
+1240 
-1254 TDNAKNKVEAA
+1254 
-1265 TTKSYNVDKTAPAIS
+1265 
-1280 STLTSNAA
+1280 
-1288 YYNGDQVVTITIDE
+1288 
-1302 RNFRS
+1302 
-1307 KDVHFTLNDD
+1307 
-1317 EVEVTS
+1317 
-1323 WENDQNNANVHIGK
+1323 
-1337 YTISKDGVYSYNI
+1337 
-1350 SYTDMAGNHSQNAST
+1350 
-1365 TSFVVDQTPPVLKTN
+1365 PP
-1380 FNEFKTSNKEHYFG
+1380 
-1394 VSQID
+1394 
-1399 KNIVITITEHNFDP
+1399 
-1413 SLAHVEIKRKNPG
+1413 
-1426 ETHDKTGMEI
+1426 
-1436 VSRGTWSTD
+1436 
-1445 EKDKDKHTFTIP
+1445 
-1457 FSNKKED
+1457 
-1464 GKYDTYDGIYVVSV
+1464 
-1478 TPFDMASNSTPSQE
+1478 
-1492 SVIFEID
+1492 
-1499 FTNPVISQRNGKS
+1499 
-1512 VSDTDKAYT
+1512 
-1521 NLEIFTDNTGVDD
+1521 
-1534 GFIPSV
+1534 
-1540 AMNDKNLDRIEYA
+1540 
-1553 LTVYTPE
+1553 
-1560 YTSGKE
+1560 
-1566 IGTIAPSTSKN
+1566 
-1577 GDITQIVETGT
+1577 
-1588 ENKMK
+1588 
-1593 EAVFALPE
+1593 
-1601 FKKDGIY
+1601 
-1608 SFDLTAVDKAG
+1608 
-1619 NKSVLCRNTSVLMM
+1619 
-1633 NSDVLAYIT
+1633 
-1642 ESKKADNVKDSTGW
+1642 
-1656 YSLQKDEKTPIS
+1656 
-1668 KRPDDFKDLKITV
+1668 
-1681 FAPTDSK
+1681 
-1688 TNIVLRDQNGKTDD
+1688 
-1702 TGLNAD
+1702 
-1708 NSEDMYAV
+1708 
-1716 GVYSYTLPGQ
+1716 
-1726 FFIDNYP
+1726 
-1733 EGTNKDIYLRAEN
+1733 
-1746 TYKGE
+1746 
-1751 TSNISLA
+1751 
-1758 WIRIDALAP
+1758 
-1767 SCKVPSDLKKGKAF
+1767 
-1781 IKNSKT
+1781 
-1787 YTITDISESLNP
+1787 
-1799 DECKVYDNG
+1799 
-1808 VLMTNFTYS
+1808 
-1817 EADKSLSYTLDKG
+1817 
-1830 RHNLSFVLV
+1830 
-1839 DEAGNS
+1839 
-1845 YTVQEVSFIQV
+1845 
-1856 GLFYCLW
+1856 
-1863 FRILLGVIIAVLVGV
+1863 
-1878 GIWLFRK
+1878 
-1885 KRSNT
+1885 